1 MIMLFEY
8 QIFFICVLFMFFIG
22 CIYGFTK
29 VLYKASKTD
38 EEITKDILREAIRKK
53 IRIIISDPKK
63 FETEFHMF
71 EVFKEYYIDSIFNEI
86 LKNVEEKGLEE
97 YLNCNKH
104 LTIDKNKFS
113 KLLMNELTNQTTTN
127 FFHQCYA
134 NWIKNNIEE
143 AERLENDAIK
153 YHNSFGE
160 EPDGDPILHPKILE
174 SDTTEKTKNEDI
186 EINDLLNTGTIEDIE
201 NE

>member
-1 MIMLFEY
+1 MIERQM
-8 QIFFICVLFMFFIG
+8 FFVVVLFIFFIG
-22 CIYGFTK
+22 CVCGLIK
-29 VLYKASKTD
+29 VIYKASKTD
-38 EEITKDILREAIRKK
+38 EEITLNILRDDIRRK

-86 LKNVEEKGLEE
+86 LKNIEEKGIEE
-97 YLNCNKH
+97 YLNCH
-104 LTIDKNKFS
+104 EHIIIDKNKFS
-113 KLLMNELTNQTTTN
+113 KLLMNELTNHTTTS
-127 FFHQCYA
+127 FFHQCYV

-143 AERLENDAIK
+143 AKKLENDAIK

-160 EPDGDPILHPKILE
+160 EPDGDPILHPKVLE

-186 EINDLLNTGTIEDIE
+186 EVSDLLNTGTIEDIE